1 MGTRGFSCAVSGVG
15 YVSIVSRLRHSLI
28 GLRPASHEARRENTS
43 GTQGNTELD
52 ELLKSIMALTPR
64 AGESG
69 QYKTRTADYGLV
81 IKHGPGIKQGLRIM
95 DSV

>member
-43 GTQGNTELD
+43 GTQG
-52 ELLKSIMALTPR
+52 KLTVID
-64 AGESG
+64 
-69 QYKTRTADYGLV
+69 TRNLEGRDHEMSSYV
-81 IKHGPGIKQGLRIM
+81 
-95 DSV
+95 DSN